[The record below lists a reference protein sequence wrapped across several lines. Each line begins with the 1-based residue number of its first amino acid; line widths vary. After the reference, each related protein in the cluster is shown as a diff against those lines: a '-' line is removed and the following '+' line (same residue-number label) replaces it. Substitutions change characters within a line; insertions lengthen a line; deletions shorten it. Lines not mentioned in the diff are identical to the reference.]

1 MKWLIGLFLTV
12 LIGIG
17 IAIGLPFDDK
27 RTICWDWPTTN
38 TDGSPLTDL
47 AGAKL
52 YWSQTSGAYLDIDS
66 KDVGMATPSGTIS
79 ACYTVTTLQGTWNLV
94 VTVYNTA
101 KIESAF
107 SNEIK
112 RTFAKVPRQ
121 GTNLR

>member
-1 MKWLIGLFLTV
+1 MKWLIGIL
-12 LIGIG
+12 LIIVVAAGL
-17 IAIGLPFDDK
+17 AIGLPFNDSK
-27 RTICWDWPTTN
+27 TLCWDWPVAN

-47 AGAKL
+47 AGAKI

-66 KDVGMATPSGTIS
+66 KDVGMATPSGAVS

-94 VTVYNTA
+94 STTYNTA

-112 RTFAKVPRQ
+112 RTFAKVPRSN
-121 GTNLR
+121 TNLR